1 MNDSYWYMVCDNIS
15 EIAEISMIICIIFA
29 VISVAIS
36 WISYCT
42 SNGKKER
49 FEWEMFKK
57 GRAWALRFMIIGV
70 ISALVL
76 IFTPNKSYYYDK
88 LLEEYKSNI
97 ELSE

>member
-1 MNDSYWYMVCDNIS
+1 
-15 EIAEISMIICIIFA
+15 
-29 VISVAIS
+29 
-36 WISYCT
+36 
-42 SNGKKER
+42 
-49 FEWEMFKK
+49 MFKK

-70 ISALVL
+70 ISGLVL

>member
-1 MNDSYWYMVCDNIS
+1 MNDSYWVMVCDNIS
-15 EIAEISMIICIIFA
+15 EIAEIVMIICIILG
-29 VISVAIS
+29 VISMAIS
-36 WISYCT
+36 WLNYCT
-42 SNGKKER
+42 SNGKKES